1 MFTSTARNPK
11 LAWGF
16 HSFQPFNRFA
26 SFKSF
31 WGLIGRRLDAR
42 ANSRGQI
49 IYQSGG
55 AHPALA
61 PKRTR
66 CSTTFTLFTRRGS
79 EQGTTAFE
87 TLLRPIFSAL
97 VVFFNCG

>member
-31 WGLIGRRLDAR
+31 GDLWETDSMLGQTELLIRHSRRSAHD
-42 ANSRGQI
+42 GHD
-49 IYQSGG
+49 IY
-55 AHPALA
+55 AIH
-61 PKRTR
+61 
-66 CSTTFTLFTRRGS
+66 
-79 EQGTTAFE
+79 
-87 TLLRPIFSAL
+87 
-97 VVFFNCG
+97 

>member
-31 WGLIGRRLDAR
+31 GDLWETDSMLGQTAEAKSFIGPELLIRHSRRSAHD
-42 ANSRGQI
+42 GHD
-49 IYQSGG
+49 IY
-55 AHPALA
+55 AIH
-61 PKRTR
+61 
-66 CSTTFTLFTRRGS
+66 
-79 EQGTTAFE
+79 
-87 TLLRPIFSAL
+87 
-97 VVFFNCG
+97 